1 MKLPKNLLISLSI
14 LALTAGP
21 ASAQIVLY
29 SYDFSGSSTT
39 NLNGQLVDTSG
50 ATAAQHLQYGTIEG
64 HAWQAQADQLKADGS
79 WSKPAGGT
87 NGSTANLNFT
97 PQQGYVYTLTSTT
110 NMDLG
115 GGWQAAGFIKT
126 AGFTTGNFTSVN
138 GGVFWSRTNP
148 DSNNKTAHYA
158 RLSGGA
164 GTSEAFGDLGSE
176 SPTTFTIELD
186 TTNATYWVVN
196 YSFNGGSALRTETF
210 DPADTT
216 IAAVG
221 ISTFNNANTSI
232 PDGFTSF
239 TLSVDA
245 IETTSPRIT
254 SFSSLGGGIW
264 EVTLADG
271 GAATSYE
278 FRSSTTLDFTPGNLV
293 GGLSQE
299 NPGADPGDV
308 DASGDFVT
316 TDTNGDATVRMSLSG
331 TRNFLRA
338 VSLP

>member
-1 MKLPKNLLISLSI
+1 MKLPKHLLVSLSI

-39 NLNGQLVDTSG
+39 NLNGQVVDTSG
-50 ATAAQHLQYGTIEG
+50 ATSAQHLQYGTIEG

-79 WSKPAGGT
+79 WSKPTGGT

-97 PQQGYVYTLTSTT
+97 PQQGYVYTLTAST
-110 NMDLG
+110 NMDLT
-115 GGWQAAGFIKT
+115 GGWQAAGFIES
-126 AGFTTGNFTSVN
+126 AGFTTGNFTAAN
-138 GGVFWSRTNP
+138 AGIFWSRTNP
-148 DSNNKTAHYA
+148 GSNDKTSHYA
-158 RLSGGA
+158 LSGGP
-164 GTSEAFGDLGSE
+164 GTSETFDLGSQ

-186 TTNATYWVVN
+186 TTNATSWVVK
-196 YSFNGGSALRTETF
+196 YSFNGAGALRTETF

-221 ISTFNNANTSI
+221 ISTFNNAVTSI

-239 TLSVDA
+239 TLSVDTV
-245 IETTSPRIT
+245 ETTSPRIT
-254 SFSSLGGGIW
+254 SFASLGGGLW

-271 GAATSYE
+271 GAATRYE
-278 FRSSTTLDFTPGNLV
+278 FRSSTTLDFTPGSLV
-293 GGLSQE
+293 GGLSQDD
-299 NPGADPGDV
+299 PGTDPGDV
-308 DASGDFVT
+308 DVSGDFVT
-316 TDTNGDATVRMSLSG
+316 TDGSGNAKVRMSLSG